1 MPGGCTSAEYV
12 CFVKPSGFVGRSFR
26 RIGGGIR
33 AAGSDALRALNISG
47 KGFKSKPNET
57 AQESYRRAA
66 LASFSAAV
74 VSTFSS

>member
-33 AAGSDALRALNISG
+33 AAGSDALRALNSAE
-47 KGFKSKPNET
+47 KAFKKQAKRDS
-57 AQESYRRAA
+57 QESYRRAA